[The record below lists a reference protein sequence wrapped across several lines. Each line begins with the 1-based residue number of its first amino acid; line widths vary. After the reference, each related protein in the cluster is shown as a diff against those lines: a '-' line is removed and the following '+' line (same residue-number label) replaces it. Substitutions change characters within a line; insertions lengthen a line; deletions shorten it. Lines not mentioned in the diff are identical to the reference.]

1 MNLILRLEHI
11 QKYYGNEGSLTK
23 AIKDISFEVE
33 EGEFLGIMGAS
44 GSGKTTLLNC
54 ISTIDSVS
62 AGHIY
67 LEGRDV
73 TELRPKE
80 LARFRRENLGF
91 VFQDFNLLDTLT
103 ISENIALALAV
114 NKVPA
119 DKVETRVTEMAENLR
134 ISDLSLI
141 HI

>member
-119 DKVETRVTEMAENLR
+119 DKVETRVTEMAQN
-134 ISDLSLI
+134 
-141 HI
+141 

>member
-80 LARFRRENLGF
+80 LARFRREIGRA
-91 VFQDFNLLDTLT
+91 
-103 ISENIALALAV
+103 SCRE
-114 NKVPA
+114 
-119 DKVETRVTEMAENLR
+119 RV
-134 ISDLSLI
+134 
-141 HI
+141 